1 MAKALYS
8 QAQPS
13 VAVLKAMSEKN
24 AVTKTSRQDRSGKG
38 SAPFPWADLVLVW
51 VVETLLF
58 LCLGW
63 FVTRLISLLGINL
76 PAEDTIS
83 RSIQYLLIG
92 LVSVAMLALA
102 SVLAPVIRRRRRLST
117 WRSGQDPYLVG
128 PIITDPDKFYGREDA
143 LTELIRAL
151 EAGNHVALYGE
162 RRIGKTSLLHQL
174 AHRLRQ
180 MTDAPYQ
187 YVPAFVSV
195 QMVPEARFFYAL
207 MSAIAKAAGAYTGP
221 LNLLMDERPD
231 RFDSLDLADDLEVLV
246 AALQRANRRPPR
258 IVLLLDEADRM
269 NDYDPHTQEAL
280 RGLLMTPVGGH
291 VKLVWSGQTMNRE
304 WHLESSPWYNLFKQ
318 EIHLG
323 GLEEEA
329 AVRLIR
335 EPVKGVFTYE
345 DEAIQR
351 ILELT
356 DRKPYPIQRLCSLC
370 VRRLLAENRFRITTD
385 DVEAAWQ
392 EVQAED
398 ARRAAEGAV
407 SSSYEVRRP
416 ALTVA
421 EERTE
426 YHTGKE
432 DEP

>member
-1 MAKALYS
+1 VGYDEEEFPCAPPVRYSTLSPGTYTFRVRALDED
-8 QAQPS
+8 
-13 VAVLKAMSEKN
+13 LMSSEP
-24 AVTKTSRQDRSGKG
+24 ATVTITLHST
-38 SAPFPWADLVLVW
+38 APPHVDLP
-51 VVETLLF
+51 
-58 LCLGW
+58 G
-63 FVTRLISLLGINL
+63 
-76 PAEDTIS
+76 
-83 RSIQYLLIG
+83 IG
-92 LVSVAMLALA
+92 LVPVTALALA
-102 SVLAPVIRRRRRLST
+102 VCAVGVGLGGGYVVIGRHRRARRLAV
-117 WRSGQDPYLVG
+117 WRKGADPYVVG
-128 PIITDPDKFYGREDA
+128 DVIEEPEQFYGREDA

-195 QMVPEARFFYAL
+195 QIVPEARFFYAL

-246 AALQRANRRPPR
+246 AALQRVNHRPPR

-323 GLEEEA
+323 GLEEQA
-329 AVRLIR
+329 AVRLIQ

-345 DEAIQR
+345 DEAIRR

-370 VRRLLAENRFRITTD
+370 VRRLLAENRFRITAD

-407 SSSYEVRRP
+407 SPSYEVRRP

-426 YHTGKE
+426 YHIGKDKE